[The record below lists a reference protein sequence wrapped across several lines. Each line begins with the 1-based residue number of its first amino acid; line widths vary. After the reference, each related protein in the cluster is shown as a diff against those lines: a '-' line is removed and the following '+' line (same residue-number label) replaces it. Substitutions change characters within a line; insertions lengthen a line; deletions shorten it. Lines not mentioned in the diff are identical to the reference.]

1 MSERMDESVSQIETA
16 PREIKHRG
24 TFITM
29 LVSSIA
35 SLTASLVLSIDAI
48 ALAKNPNSSL
58 ACNINAV
65 ISCGKVGVSWQS
77 NLLGFPNAFL
87 GLICEPVVITLAVA
101 GLVGVR
107 FPKTFMRIATSVY
120 FIGLLFAFWLFT
132 QSYFVIGAFCPW
144 CLLVTFTTTTVF
156 SSMLKVNALE
166 GNLPFSARLNEK
178 IVLGVSKGWDN
189 VIVGAVLTALALAI
203 MLKYGN
209 QIF

>member
-1 MSERMDESVSQIETA
+1 MDKPVSEIETVKRVIA
-16 PREIKHRG
+16 HRG

-29 LVSSIA
+29 LISSIA
-35 SLTASLVLSIDAI
+35 SITASLVLSIDAI
-48 ALAKNPNSSL
+48 ELAKNPNSKL
-58 ACNINAV
+58 ACNINAI
-65 ISCGKVGVSWQS
+65 ISCGKVAVSWQS

-87 GLICEPVVITLAVA
+87 GLICEPVVITLAIA

-120 FIGLLFAFWLFT
+120 FIGLVFAFWLFT

-156 SSMLKVNALE
+156 SSMFKVNALE
-166 GNLPFSARLNEK
+166 GNLPFPERVNAK
-178 IVLGVSKGWDN
+178 IVKAVTAGWDN
-189 VIVGAVLTALALAI
+189 VVVGAVLTALALAI
-203 MLKYGN
+203 ILKYGN

>member
-1 MSERMDESVSQIETA
+1 MSEMEVVLRTV
-16 PREIKHRG
+16 RHRG

-29 LVSSIA
+29 LISSIA
-35 SLTASLVLSIDAI
+35 SITASLVLSIDAI
-48 ALAKNPNSSL
+48 ELAKNPNSKL
-58 ACNINAV
+58 ACNINAI
-65 ISCGKVGVSWQS
+65 ISCGKVAVSWQS

-101 GLVGVR
+101 GLVGVH

-120 FIGLLFAFWLFT
+120 FIGLVFAFWLFT

-156 SSMLKVNALE
+156 SSMFKVNALE
-166 GNLPFSARLNEK
+166 GNLPFPERVNAK
-178 IVLGVSKGWDN
+178 IVKAVNAGWDN
-189 VIVGAVLTALALAI
+189 VVVGATLTALALAI
-203 MLKYGN
+203 ILKYGN

>member
-1 MSERMDESVSQIETA
+1 MDAPVSEIETA
-16 PREIKHRG
+16 LRTVRHRG

-35 SLTASLVLSIDAI
+35 SITASLVLSIDAI
-48 ALAKNPNSSL
+48 ELAKNPNSKL
-58 ACNINAV
+58 ACNINAI
-65 ISCGKVGVSWQS
+65 ISCGKVAASWQS

-87 GLICEPVVITLAVA
+87 GLICEPVVITLAIA

-107 FPKTFMRIATSVY
+107 FPRTFMRIATSVY
-120 FIGLLFAFWLFT
+120 FIGLVFAFWLFT

-156 SSMLKVNALE
+156 SSMFKVNALE
-166 GNLPFSARLNEK
+166 GNLPFPERINVK
-178 IVLGVSKGWDN
+178 IVKAVNAGWDN
-189 VIVGAVLTALALAI
+189 VVVGGVLTALTLAI
-203 MLKYGN
+203 ILKYGS